1 MRDGIQPLVRF
12 VEISAALV
20 LALVPFAGCVRK
32 STADARAQ
40 AAFVAGQEAARLEQS
55 PSPSSPP
62 ARAPVVT
69 LMGPVNRPVI
79 NWTQGLMLSQAIL
92 NAGYN
97 VTNDPKLIV
106 IHRSGTNIPIDPR
119 RLLAGEDV
127 SLQPGDV
134 VEFQQ

>member
-1 MRDGIQPLVRF
+1 MRAGIQPLIQFGGIAV
-12 VEISAALV
+12 ALV
-20 LALVPFAGCVRK
+20 LGLVPFTGCVRK

-40 AAFVAGQEAARLEQS
+40 AAFIAGQQAALLDQS
-55 PSPSSPP
+55 PTPSSPP
-62 ARAPVVT
+62 PRTPVVT

-97 VTNDPKLIV
+97 VPNDPKLIV
-106 IHRSGTNIPIDPR
+106 IHRSGTDIPIDPK
-119 RLLAGEDV
+119 RLLAGEDI
-127 SLQPGDV
+127 SLHPGDV